1 MNHFDKMMYEY
12 YRVLNNAWK
21 GQIKVSAKQAIQ
33 MLSDLPKHERLKN
46 SHIDDIVQVVNM
58 NMGEEFASLVRQET
72 KVFTT
77 KSMRLGIND
86 AVKDVKSNI
95 SVGLYGIRQ
104 QKLETQI
111 NKQNLFWIGN
121 KFGTDMEAG
130 FKKSLIEAVSSGYT
144 KEMLA
149 NKLQEQFQHLG
160 KQSTVYW
167 QGLAEHTGL
176 RIREFGRLEG
186 YKKAGATGYRLLVV
200 LDDRTSEICQ
210 ALAAEDRI
218 YPLDEAIDTMES
230 LLNIDTTKSEL
241 AEVKE
246 QTKKIAPWVSEKQ
259 IRYENDK
266 PVGVNGDHTPFP
278 PFHWKC
284 RTTTGVI

>member
-1 MNHFDKMMYEY
+1 MYEY

-21 GQIKVSAKQAIQ
+21 GQIKLSAKHAIQ
-33 MLSDLPKHERLKN
+33 MLSDLPKHERLKD

-58 NMGEEFASLVRQET
+58 NMSEEFASLVRQET
-72 KVFTT
+72 KAFTT

-86 AVKDVKSNI
+86 AVKDIKSNI

-160 KQSTVYW
+160 KQSAVYW
-167 QGLAEHTGL
+167 QGMAEHTGL

-186 YKKAGATGYRLLVV
+186 YKKAGA
-200 LDDRTSEICQ
+200 
-210 ALAAEDRI
+210 
-218 YPLDEAIDTMES
+218 
-230 LLNIDTTKSEL
+230 
-241 AEVKE
+241 
-246 QTKKIAPWVSEKQ
+246 
-259 IRYENDK
+259 
-266 PVGVNGDHTPFP
+266 
-278 PFHWKC
+278 
-284 RTTTGVI
+284 